1 VSERVA
7 EKMKDLNPEWSRWL
21 YSHRDSELS
30 LDQILEAG
38 HAMYGDPHAIR
49 LYGRS
54 PLDYFP
60 LGIRLMG
67 RTVIECCIDDRA
79 QFLAEEAYRATH
91 CLFPGERPIVVDLF
105 AGSCNLLF
113 HVARR
118 LNAIVAL
125 GFEKDDGVFALTRRN
140 LSVADV
146 PVNIYHGDYAEHLP
160 KLFHHDGAPLVFIVS
175 PPWGQG
181 FNYRVGLDLCRTEPP
196 VNSVIDQIRKVFPQR
211 SHMVMIQT
219 HYKTVS
225 SSVQKVSAGFREVFD
240 SFDSDT
246 DTDSHVGFL
255 SCAHI
260 AP

>member
-1 VSERVA
+1 
-7 EKMKDLNPEWSRWL
+7 MKNLNHQRSRWL
-21 YSHRDSELS
+21 YSYRGNELS

-38 HAMYGDPHAIR
+38 QVMYGDPHAIS

-67 RTVIECCIDDRA
+67 RTAVECCIDERA

-91 CLFPGERPIVVDLF
+91 SLFPGERPIVVDLL
-105 AGSCNLLF
+105 GGTCNLLF

-118 LNAIVAL
+118 LNAITAL

-146 PVNIYHGDYAEHLP
+146 PVNVYHGDYVEQLP
-160 KLFHHDGAPLVFIVS
+160 ELIHHAHDGAPLVFIVS
-175 PPWGQG
+175 PPWGGG
-181 FNYRVGLDLCRTEPP
+181 FDYHTGLDLCRTEPP

-211 SHMVMIQT
+211 SHIVMVQT
-219 HYKTVS
+219 HTQTVS
-225 SSVQKVSAGFREVFD
+225 SSVQRIIAGFRKVFD

-246 DTDSHVGFL
+246 GRDSRVGFL

-260 AP
+260 VP